1 MGGFPYVLDDEGY
14 LTLKLPKWGGN
25 GQAPFIAMSEDFGD
39 IVHGIFLELE
49 RWNKQLVQAV
59 GDIRSLDQ
67 LIADYEEGQSSVNLG
82 KLAYHSTNKKLS
94 HWQQSP
100 F

>member
-1 MGGFPYVLDDEGY
+1 
-14 LTLKLPKWGGN
+14 
-25 GQAPFIAMSEDFGD
+25 MSEDFGD
-39 IVHGIFLELE
+39 IVHGVFLEPE

-59 GDIRSLDQ
+59 SDIRSLDQ
-67 LIADYEEGQSSVNLG
+67 LIADYEEGQSSVNLE
-82 KLAYHSTNKKLS
+82 KLAYHSTNTRLS